1 MMRSKRTVERWRAVV
16 AAWRRPNE
24 LRSVSSWP
32 WTMPA
37 AFSWVSPCLTTSI
50 LSLCGGIDGG
60 DEAVIVDFVWTAINE
75 VDRFVEGGW
84 RGSKGGDGDE
94 DEQIEFQVGCSILL
108 LL

>member
-1 MMRSKRTVERWRAVV
+1 VGATRS
-16 AAWRRPNE
+16 
-24 LRSVSSWP
+24 S
-32 WTMPA
+32 
-37 AFSWVSPCLTTSI
+37 
-50 LSLCGGIDGG
+50 LSG
-60 DEAVIVDFVWTAINE
+60 FVCTATNG